1 MGLFRLF
8 YGLSVVFLA
17 VNASN
22 IHEQNGDSDLGEP
35 LYLTKYIEN
44 GDIETVSKKM
54 LYYKLTKSKN
64 QLTVPISFKNCFCIS
79 QQDFALK
86 I

>member
-8 YGLSVVFLA
+8 YGLSVIFLA

-64 QLTVPISFKNCFCIS
+64 QLTVYHSKTVFVFHN
-79 QQDFALK
+79 K
-86 I
+86 ILH